1 MAQETRLQREEGA
14 HFSSLCA
21 GQALASFSRLC
32 VRSTQPVDRTVIFK
46 GINQNVSIC
55 LFRFV
60 QIFQLYLYLYLF
72 PKTEIPKTWKK
83 IPKTWSG
90 KMIVWRQI

>member
-32 VRSTQPVDRTVIFK
+32 VRSTHSRET
-46 GINQNVSIC
+46 N
-55 LFRFV
+55 
-60 QIFQLYLYLYLF
+60 
-72 PKTEIPKTWKK
+72 E
-83 IPKTWSG
+83 
-90 KMIVWRQI
+90 